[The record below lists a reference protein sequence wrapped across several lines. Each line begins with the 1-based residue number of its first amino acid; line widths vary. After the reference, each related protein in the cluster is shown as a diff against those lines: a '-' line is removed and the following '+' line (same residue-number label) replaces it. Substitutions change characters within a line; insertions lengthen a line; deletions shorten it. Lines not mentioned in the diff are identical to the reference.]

1 VVVYRSL
8 PLLVCA
14 PPRHLPVPT
23 PRPRQGLYLD
33 RTKAGYLSPEIQQRN
48 LTLFGAVT
56 SEPALRAQH
65 DRFMVAKRK
74 MLWPHLQQ
82 QQDKAQTQGGQQEQ
96 SS

>member
-1 VVVYRSL
+1 
-8 PLLVCA
+8 
-14 PPRHLPVPT
+14 
-23 PRPRQGLYLD
+23 LD

-74 MLWPHLQQ
+74 MLWPHLQHQ
-82 QQDKAQTQGGQQEQ
+82 QHQDKAQTHGGQQEQ